1 MPIRVRSSTC
11 RTRKSATSAR
21 LIVPNR
27 QSFGAVRT
35 RYRPVAG
42 LSFRR
47 PGRTMVQSSPEDLII
62 HSCTSL
68 SS

>member
-1 MPIRVRSSTC
+1 MPINVRSSIC

-21 LIVPNR
+21 LTAPNR
-27 QSFGAVRT
+27 QSFDAVRT

-42 LSFRR
+42 LFVRR